1 MTCKSHAGRVM
12 CIITCDSAAIAC
24 ISQQL
29 IDTIVGYPLTVV
41 YWLLIIVLY
50 LKTDLFVEVLFF
62 SLSHSIII

>member
-12 CIITCDSAAIAC
+12 CIITCDSAAIAR